1 MKWLE
6 KLLNWM
12 LVIGLLLLAGRII
25 TAVCMFFNVS
35 FTSFFK
41 DYSIISII
49 ILLIG
54 LLGTQVMKTNKQ

>member
-25 TAVCMFFNVS
+25 TAVCMFLKIP

-54 LLGTQVMKTNKQ
+54 LLGTQWMKGKK